1 MSAPGPKDVFKEA
14 AALSDAGRHAE
25 AEAMLRAALAGRKRD
40 FRLTN
45 LLGVVV
51 KRMGRLQEAIRLFE
65 TARRLDPGATSP
77 LINLGNTYMSLQD
90 GRKAAQVA
98 LLAAR
103 AEPKRA
109 ASWHL
114 LGQAQRLAGQGA
126 EAVRSLTRALALDPD
141 MVDAVIDLAGAHLDL
156 GRIEAAMGVVVE
168 ALARL
173 PGNGRLRSIEARL
186 LLQAGQIDAAK
197 AKIAALLDAEPD
209 NLDAL
214 LAAARL
220 SGREDRRATN
230 DYLRRAVAA
239 HPRSVEAALQLCDS
253 LNRSRY
259 DDEAA
264 HIQAAYEIAARLT
277 DGRAGGGLRGAE
289 TLRSV
294 LARAVDFARFE
305 ATGPLARLAP
315 GWIAQGKVTPLHYE
329 LGRAKD
335 LDERRA
341 LVEWHRAWGR
351 KVEAVITPLRP
362 APASAPPAAPAVV
375 TGRRIRVGFM
385 SSDLRHHPV
394 SYFAL
399 PLLELYDRER
409 FEVHCYS
416 FYEGAADR
424 VQTLI
429 ASKVDGFNWWPRRP
443 DAQVAEGIAADDLD
457 VLFEL
462 GGGTDMNKLQV
473 MAWRPAAIGVSWLG
487 YPHSAG
493 LERIDRLL
501 VDPYIKPAPEL
512 MIEQPFELPHSWV
525 TLGRLGFHDE
535 PMAETLPEERAGRI
549 TFGTMNN
556 PYKYTP
562 AMMDA
567 WAGVM
572 RAVPGARFL
581 FVRPEGAVAGFR
593 QNVEA
598 EFAKRG
604 IDPGR
609 IAYTPV
615 RGTHLQHYNDIDIA
629 LDSFPHVGG
638 TTTCEALWMGVPTIT
653 LVGPAFF
660 ERLSYSN
667 LSNAGLDELC
677 AFTAEEY
684 VAKAVEL
691 AGDQPRRRA
700 MRQGMR
706 ARIRHNPL
714 GQVERFVGDFYG
726 AVGKLVSGS

>member
-1 MSAPGPKDVFKEA
+1 MSAPPADPFTQA
-14 AALSDAGRHAE
+14 AALSDQGRQAE
-25 AEAMLRAALAGRKRD
+25 AEALIRAALAGRKRD
-40 FRLTN
+40 FKLTN
-45 LLGVVV
+45 LLGVVL
-51 KRMGRLQEAIRLFE
+51 KRAGRLQEAIPVFE
-65 TARRLDPGATSP
+65 TARRLDPKAVSP

-90 GRKAAQVA
+90 GKRAAQAA
-98 LLAAR
+98 LLASR
-103 AEPKRA
+103 MDPKRA
-109 ASWHL
+109 GTWHL
-114 LGQAQRLAGQGA
+114 LGQAQRLAGQSA
-126 EAVRSLTRALALDPD
+126 EAVRALTRALFLAPEH
-141 MVDAVIDLAGAHLDL
+141 VDAIVDLAGAHIDL
-156 GRIEAAMGVVVE
+156 GQSDQAMGVVVE
-168 ALARL
+168 ALQRL
-173 PGNGRLRSIEARL
+173 PGNARLRSIEVRL
-186 LLQAGQIDAAK
+186 LLQAGLIDAAK
-197 AKIAALLDAEPD
+197 AKLAHLLEDEPD

-220 SGREDRRATN
+220 AGREDRRGAN
-230 DYLRRAVAA
+230 AYLQRAVAA
-239 HPRSVEAALQLCDS
+239 HPKSVEAALQLCDS

-264 HIQAAYEIAARLT
+264 HIDAAYRIAARLA
-277 DGRAGGGLRGAE
+277 DARATGARGAE

-294 LARAVDFARFE
+294 LCRAVDLDRFE
-305 ATGPLARLAP
+305 ATGRLADLAP

-329 LGRAKD
+329 LGRAGN
-335 LDERRA
+335 LEERRA

-351 KVEAVITPLRP
+351 KVEAVIRPLRP
-362 APASAPPAAPAVV
+362 APPAAPAVIS
-375 TGRRIRVGFM
+375 GRRIRVGFM

-399 PLLELYDRER
+399 PLLELHDRER
-409 FEVHCYS
+409 FDVRCYS
-416 FYEGAADR
+416 FYEGQKDR
-424 VQTLI
+424 VQALI
-429 ASKVDGFNWWPRRP
+429 EEKVDRFNWWPRRP

-473 MAWRPAAIGVSWLG
+473 MAYRPAAIGVSWLG

-501 VDPYIKPAPEL
+501 VDPYIKPAPDL

-535 PMAETLPEERAGRI
+535 PMADTLPEERAGRI

-556 PYKYTP
+556 PYKYTR
-562 AMMDA
+562 AMLDA
-567 WAGVM
+567 WA
-572 RAVPGARFL
+572 RAMLGVPGSRFL

-604 IDPGR
+604 VDPER
-609 IAYTPV
+609 VAYTPV

-667 LSNAGLDELC
+667 LSNAGLGELC
-677 AFTAEEY
+677 AFSADEY
-684 VAKAVEL
+684 VAKAVDL
-691 AGDQPRRRA
+691 AGDQARRRA

-706 ARIRHNPL
+706 ARIRQHPL

-726 AVGKLVSGS
+726 AVGRMVSGS

>member
-1 MSAPGPKDVFKEA
+1 VTTGQPAKPIDDFA
-14 AALSDAGRHAE
+14 RARALSDSGRHAE
-25 AEAMLRAALAGRKRD
+25 AEALLRAALRTRKRD

-45 LLGVVV
+45 LLGIVL
-51 KRMGRLQEAIRLFE
+51 RRSGRTAEAILMFE
-65 TARRLDPGATSP
+65 AARRLDPKSASP
-77 LINLGNTYMSLQD
+77 LVNLANTHMAAHD
-90 GRKAAQVA
+90 GKKAAQAA
-98 LLAAR
+98 LLATR
-103 AEPKRA
+103 LDPKRA
-109 ASWHL
+109 GNWHL
-114 LGQAQRLAGQGA
+114 LGQAQRLAGQGG
-126 EAVRSLTRALALDPD
+126 EAVRSLSRALVLDPSH
-141 MVDAVIDLAGAHLDL
+141 VEAVIDLAGTHLDL
-156 GRIEAAMGVVVE
+156 GRTEQAMGVVVE
-168 ALARL
+168 ALQRL
-173 PGNGRLRSIEARL
+173 PDNGRLRAVEVRL
-186 LLQAGQIDAAK
+186 LLQAGLVDAAK
-197 AKIAALLDAEPD
+197 AKIAAVLEAEPG

-214 LAAARL
+214 LAAARIA
-220 SGREDRRATN
+220 GRADRRGAN
-230 DYLRRAVAA
+230 AYLQRAVEA
-239 HPRSVEAALQLCDS
+239 HPTSVEAALQLCDS
-253 LNRSRY
+253 LNRSRH

-264 HIQAAYEIAARLT
+264 HIEAAYRIAARLA
-277 DGRAGGGLRGAE
+277 DARATGGPRGAE

-294 LARAVDFARFE
+294 LCRCVDFERLE
-305 ATGPLARLAP
+305 ATGRLADLAP

-329 LGRAKD
+329 LGRARSLED
-335 LDERRA
+335 RLA

-351 KVEAVITPLRP
+351 KVEAAIRPLNP
-362 APASAPPAAPAVV
+362 APPAAPAVI

-399 PLLELYDRER
+399 PLLELHDRAR
-409 FEVHCYS
+409 FDLRCYS

-429 ASKVDGFNWWPRRP
+429 ASKVDAFNWWPRRP

-457 VLFEL
+457 VLFDL

-473 MAWRPAAIGVSWLG
+473 MAYRPAAIGVSWLG

-501 VDPYIKPAPEL
+501 VDPYIKPAPGL

-535 PMAETLPEERAGRI
+535 PMADTLPEERAGRL
-549 TFGTMNN
+549 TFGSMNN

-562 AMMDA
+562 AMLDA
-567 WAGVM
+567 WAKVIL
-572 RAVPGARFL
+572 AVPGSRFL
-581 FVRPEGAVAGFR
+581 FVRPEGAVPAFR
-593 QNVEA
+593 RNVEA
-598 EFAKRG
+598 ELARRG
-604 IDPGR
+604 VDPDR

-615 RGTHLQHYNDIDIA
+615 RGTHLRHYNDIDVA

-667 LSNAGLDELC
+667 LSNAGLGELC
-677 AFTAEEY
+677 AFSAEEY

-691 AGDQPRRRA
+691 AEDQPRRR
-700 MRQGMR
+700 MLRQGMR
-706 ARIRHNPL
+706 ARIRQNPL
-714 GQVERFVGDFYG
+714 GQVERFVQDFYG
-726 AVGKLVSGS
+726 AVAKLVS